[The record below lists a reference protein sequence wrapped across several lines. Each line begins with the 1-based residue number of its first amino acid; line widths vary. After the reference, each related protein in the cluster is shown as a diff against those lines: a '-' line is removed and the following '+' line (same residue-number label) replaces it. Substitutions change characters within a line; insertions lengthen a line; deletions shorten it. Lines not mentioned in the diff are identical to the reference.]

1 MVICAGHKGG
11 DVVVHGPDMRIC
23 RMFEVVVKQLEIC
36 NSSREVQFV
45 NEHKPWPARKHG
57 H

>member
-36 NSSREVQFV
+36 NSSREIQFV